1 MSKTALKRQIS
12 AGVGSLA
19 DVAAQA
25 GVAALKKTLNGA
37 PQPEVDKPNDRL
49 EGTRGNVP
57 SIAESVSSSGSQ
69 LQSDLEQERL
79 RTAALER
86 KLAQLERPS
95 VVLTC

>member
-1 MSKTALKRQIS
+1 MTVLNHNLTCSKCS
-12 AGVGSLA
+12 FF
-19 DVAAQA
+19 
-25 GVAALKKTLNGA
+25 
-37 PQPEVDKPNDRL
+37 PRL